1 MKAGDLIKRKDP
13 ESGWIPNPD
22 VFGEDYYTALGIV
35 TSLAD
40 DYCFA
45 FFNNGTIT
53 VSQTG
58 MGKSAGKII
67 KIRCDRVELI
77 NESR

>member
-1 MKAGDLIKRKDP
+1 VQVGDLIKRKNP
-13 ESGWIPNPD
+13 ENGWIPNPD
-22 VFGEDYYTALGIV
+22 IFGKDYYTVLGVV
-35 TSLAD
+35 TSIVD

-45 FFNNGTIT
+45 FFKNGTIT

-58 MGKSAGKII
+58 VGWSTGKII